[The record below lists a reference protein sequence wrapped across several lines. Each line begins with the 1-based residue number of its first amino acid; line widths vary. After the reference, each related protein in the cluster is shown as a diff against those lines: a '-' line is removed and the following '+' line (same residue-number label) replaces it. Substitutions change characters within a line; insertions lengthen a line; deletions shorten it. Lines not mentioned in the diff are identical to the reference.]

1 VDSFRSL
8 ADRGASTGWTSTQS
22 TKGRNEAHSTLA
34 AEVQQFGT
42 GTELPNTQ
50 TQVDKIR
57 ALGASSGDEDE
68 VNKILDTVQADID
81 NAKSA
86 GEVED
91 STFAD
96 SNALA
101 KQYGLK
107 VCGQD

>member
-1 VDSFRSL
+1 MKRIPLWLLRFSSS
-8 ADRGASTGWTSTQS
+8 AP
-22 TKGRNEAHSTLA
+22 GRR
-34 AEVQQFGT
+34 F
-42 GTELPNTQ
+42 PTQ

-57 ALGASSGDEDE
+57 ALGAPSGDEDE

-86 GEVED
+86 GDVED

-96 SNALA
+96 GNALA